1 MKQKTTRPELLIVPS
16 VLKTDGFGPG
26 NHQLRVAAEFGR
38 FVVPENRSN
47 PHSNAIELAFVR
59 LPSTAPHPGPPL
71 VFLQGGPGA
80 SGIDGLRWS
89 LPWFMALREVGD
101 VIALDQRGTGL
112 SHPCL
117 DCLDTWALPLD
128 QPGSRDE
135 VLRLAREGV
144 RRCVAFWRGQGVDLS
159 GYTTEESADDV
170 DALRE
175 ALGYEQI
182 HLYGASYGSHLA
194 LATIKRHEAHIARAV
209 IALVE
214 GPDHTLKLPGNVQK
228 HLEHL
233 QALVQTD
240 SRLRAA
246 IPNLLELMRT
256 VLERLTVSPVTVE
269 VRDEKSGKLVQ
280 VCLGSFD
287 LAWVTANGLG
297 SRPFL
302 AHLPARYHA
311 MVRGDF
317 SWVAGEVLEL
327 RRSWIGNAMSYV
339 MDCAS
344 GASAER
350 AQRIQMEAPETL
362 LGTIMDFPFPD
373 ICDACGTPDLGPAFR
388 APITSEVPAL
398 FLSGS
403 LDGRTPPS
411 NAEEVRAGFS
421 HSHHLIVENGAHG
434 DETLEAPGVSEA
446 ILTFLKGEP
455 VSRTHASLPFAFIP
469 VAERDV

>member
-1 MKQKTTRPELLIVPS
+1 MKKETNRQELLIVPS
-16 VLKTDGFGPG
+16 VLKTDLFGPG
-26 NHQLRVAAEFGR
+26 SEQHRVAAEFGR
-38 FVVPENRSN
+38 LVVPEKRSN
-47 PHSNAIELAFVR
+47 PHLNSIELAFVR
-59 LPSTAPHPGPPL
+59 LRSTAHDPGPPL

-80 SGIDGLRWS
+80 SGIDGLRWN

-117 DCLDTWALPLD
+117 DCLENWALPLD
-128 QPGSRDE
+128 QPGSRAE
-135 VLRLAREGV
+135 VLRLARE
-144 RRCVAFWRGQGVDLS
+144 RMRSCAEFWQRQGVDLS
-159 GYTTEESADDV
+159 GYTTEENAGDV

-175 ALGYEQI
+175 ALGYEQVN
-182 HLYGASYGSHLA
+182 LYGASYGSHLA

-214 GPDHTLKLPGNVQK
+214 GPDHTLKLPSNVQK

-240 SRLRAA
+240 PRLRVA
-246 IPNLLELMRT
+246 IPNLLELMST
-256 VLERLTVSPVTVE
+256 VLERLKVEPVTVE

-287 LAWVTANGLG
+287 LQWVTANGLG
-297 SRPFL
+297 SRQFL
-302 AHLPARYHA
+302 AHLPARYDA
-311 MVRGDF
+311 MARGDF
-317 SWVAGEVLEL
+317 SWLAGEVLML

-350 AQRIQMEAPETL
+350 VLRIQMEAPETL
-362 LGTIMDFPFPD
+362 LGTMIDFPFPE
-373 ICDACGTPDLGPAFR
+373 ICDACGNPDLGPTFR
-388 APITSEVPAL
+388 APFTSEVPVL

-421 HSHHLIVENGAHG
+421 HSQHLIVENGAHG
-434 DETLEAPGVSEA
+434 DETLEAPGVPESM
-446 ILTFLKGEP
+446 IDFLKGKPE
-455 VSRTHASLPFAFIP
+455 SLTEAKLPFTFIP
-469 VAERDV
+469 LAER